1 LYYLKNK
8 EINALLAISII
19 TIISVIIR
27 IYLIKTEAYD
37 DIGYYIAVYLPLYDS
52 WLLFENLFL
61 GAVVIVL
68 SDEIAEKI
76 TSLGADIIIM
86 LHPDYQ
92 YDPKLIPE
100 LIQKVEEGAD
110 IVLGSRM
117 LKGKEA
123 IRNGMLVYKY
133 ISNRALTIFQN
144 IFLKQNLSEYH
155 TGYRA
160 FRKDV
165 LNNLNFSE
173 FSDDFIFDNQILIG
187 AVEKGYTINEVYC
200 PAKYADDSSS
210 INLRRSIKYG
220 LLVICYTFRYL
231 LKRK

>member
-1 LYYLKNK
+1 MNVVVLPAYNCSETLAKT
-8 EINALLAISII
+8 INQIPAGYI
-19 TIISVIIR
+19 
-27 IYLIKTEAYD
+27 D
-37 DIGYYIAVYLPLYDS
+37 DIVLVDDCSSDNTLVVAKELNIKHIICHSKNLGYGGNQKSCYSKALA
-52 WLLFENLFL
+52 L
-61 GAVVIVL
+61 GA
-68 SDEIAEKI
+68 E
-76 TSLGADIIIM
+76 IIIM

-92 YDPKLIPE
+92 YDPKLIRE
-100 LIQKVEEGAD
+100 RILKVQEGAD

-123 IRNGMLVYKY
+123 IRNGMPIYKY
-133 ISNRALTIFQN
+133 LSNRALTIFQN
-144 IFLKQNLSEYH
+144 MFLKQNLSEYH

-160 FRKDV
+160 FRKGV

-187 AVEKGYTINEVYC
+187 AIEKGYTINEVYC

-220 LLVICYTFRYL
+220 LLVIYYTFRYI

>member
-1 LYYLKNK
+1 MNVVVLPAYNCSETLAKT
-8 EINALLAISII
+8 INQIPAGYI
-19 TIISVIIR
+19 
-27 IYLIKTEAYD
+27 D
-37 DIGYYIAVYLPLYDS
+37 DIVLVDDCSSDNTLVVAKELNIKHIICHSKNLGYGGNQKSCYSKALA
-52 WLLFENLFL
+52 L
-61 GAVVIVL
+61 GA
-68 SDEIAEKI
+68 E
-76 TSLGADIIIM
+76 IIIM

-100 LIQKVEEGAD
+100 LILKVQEGAD

-123 IRNGMLVYKY
+123 IRNGMPIYKY
-133 ISNRALTIFQN
+133 LSNRALTIFQN
-144 IFLKQNLSEYH
+144 MFLKQNLSEYH

-160 FRKDV
+160 FRKGV

-187 AVEKGYTINEVYC
+187 AIEKGYTINEVYC

-220 LLVICYTFRYL
+220 LLVIYYTFRYI